1 MTLPEISWAAVMAA
15 VVAAAVVHQVIG
27 AVLWS
32 PPVFGRRRFK
42 LAGRPEAALMQEGVR
57 TLLLTTPAAVLTALG
72 VATMLALTGTRGP
85 GSAAGLAAMLWLF
98 FVATGMWG
106 DTLMDKRPMGVY
118 LMNQVVQAAALVG
131 MALTI
136 ALWP

>member
-1 MTLPEISWAAVMAA
+1 MILAEITWLAVL
-15 VVAAAVVHQVIG
+15 AAAFVHQLIG
-27 AVLWS
+27 AILWS
-32 PPVFGRRRFK
+32 PVLLGRRRMR
-42 LAGRPEAALMQEGVR
+42 LAGRPEAALMQEGPR

-85 GSAAGLAAMLWLF
+85 AAAAGLAAMLWLF

-106 DTLMDKRPMGVY
+106 DTLMAKRPLAIY
-118 LMNQVVQAAALVG
+118 LMNQAVQLAALVA